1 MARERVG
8 EEKDGV
14 GRGGRGKLFRVEGWV
29 RDHSCLPAQVSSQQQ
44 QLVHRR
50 SMRVYKA
57 RRDE

>member
-29 RDHSCLPAQVSSQQQ
+29 RDHSCLPAQVSSQ
-44 QLVHRR
+44 H
-50 SMRVYKA
+50 SATATCSSSKHA
-57 RRDE
+57 SI